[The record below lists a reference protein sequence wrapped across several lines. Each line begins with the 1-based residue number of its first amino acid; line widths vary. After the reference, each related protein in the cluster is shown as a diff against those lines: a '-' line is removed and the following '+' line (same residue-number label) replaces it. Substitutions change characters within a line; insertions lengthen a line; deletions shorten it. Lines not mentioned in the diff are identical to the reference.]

1 MVNNK
6 TTLILI
12 IFTSLVLFIL
22 TFTQFGK
29 LFELIMPKI
38 ENLQYQTTEIG
49 SQFKLALFFS
59 IVIGLMPILLYL
71 TWRLGRI
78 EKTKRRMFS
87 GLIVIV
93 FMTIS
98 IVLRQQFIKLTFNR
112 LTNLKT
118 QTGETIYNSFGVEN
132 LNFEYYLLGGLV
144 LGCIVSFFS
153 ERQRSYTF
161 IK

>member
-1 MVNNK
+1 MANNK
-6 TTLILI
+6 TTLILT

-38 ENLQYQTTEIG
+38 ENLQYQTTEVG

-87 GLIVIV
+87 GLIVIF

-153 ERQRSYTF
+153 LKDKEA
-161 IK
+161 KHL

>member
-1 MVNNK
+1 MANNK
-6 TTLILI
+6 TTLILT

-38 ENLQYQTTEIG
+38 ENLQYQTTEVG

-153 ERQRSYTF
+153 LKDKEAIRL
-161 IK
+161 

>member
-1 MVNNK
+1 
-6 TTLILI
+6 
-12 IFTSLVLFIL
+12 
-22 TFTQFGK
+22 
-29 LFELIMPKI
+29 MPKI
-38 ENLQYQTTEIG
+38 ENLQYKTTEIG

-87 GLIVIV
+87 GLIVIF

-98 IVLRQQFIKLTFNR
+98 IVLRQQFFIR

-118 QTGETIYNSFGVEN
+118 QSGETIYNSFGVEN

-153 ERQRSYTF
+153 LKDKEAKRL
-161 IK
+161 

>member
-1 MVNNK
+1 MANNK
-6 TTLILI
+6 TTLILT

-38 ENLQYQTTEIG
+38 ENLQYQTTEVG

-87 GLIVIV
+87 GLIVIF

-153 ERQRSYTF
+153 LKDKEAIRL
-161 IK
+161 